1 MGMNSR
7 YSKVLIITDDFEFDA
22 DGGFDFDMHALKAR
36 AYIQHER
43 LLAEE
48 SDE

>member
-1 MGMNSR
+1 MR
-7 YSKVLIITDDFEFDA
+7 YTNFIHADIDPFEFSP
-22 DGGFDFDMHALKAR
+22 DGDVDFGMHALKAR